1 MSRDSLPASGVRA
14 PAADRSVLLDRISD
28 GVITV
33 DGAWRYTY
41 VNRRAGEILGV
52 DPALLVGRY
61 LWELFPEGPFYDACS
76 QAMAKQAPIQTA
88 IYHAELDAWFEHH
101 LYPTPH
107 ELSIVFQDITARRSA
122 EDAVERQREV
132 VEAGRDRQA
141 PRLPSPRELR
151 LIEDGARLAQ
161 LMIERERSATELKIS
176 GDRLLAELAAE
187 RTLLAAVLEHLPSA
201 VLIAEA
207 PSGRFIRGNGRVE
220 KIFGHPMRYST
231 STEGYATD
239 WPARHPDGE
248 PAGVNECPLALAIR
262 AGTTTQGAEFR
273 YPRPDDTEV
282 WVRVSAAPIRDPEGR
297 ITYGVM
303 TVEDISAEKAL
314 ETQLQQAQ
322 RLEAV
327 GRLAGGIA
335 HDFNNLL
342 TVIQANA
349 DFTLEDLPA
358 GHPAVSSI
366 EEVLDAADRAAQ
378 VTRQLLAFSRKQILT
393 PTQLDLEA
401 YLADASKRLRDEL
414 PTDVKLD
421 FVPPREAIGVRVDR
435 AQLDQVLLNLV
446 VNARE
451 ALPMGGTIT
460 LEAGRESVGADV
472 VWEQEP
478 VRPGE
483 YARVAVRDDGTGMD
497 EATLSRIFEPFFT
510 TKPAFAGSGL
520 GLSTVHGIVRQSGG
534 WIRVETELGRGTTIA
549 VLLPVV
555 AGRPPSGPKEAA
567 ARGSLRGTEVVLLV
581 EDEPLV
587 RSSTRRALERL
598 GYRVIEAQHGAE
610 ALVMWEARR
619 AEIDLVLTDV
629 MMPELG
635 GAELAERLRALD
647 PKVRIVFMSG
657 YVGEDSSSGPATGR
671 ERLLQKPFSADA
683 LGRLVRAALDS

>member
-1 MSRDSLPASGVRA
+1 VAIGPSVGCCGTAAFLVKPVFVEDIELDPLWDDYRELARSIGVR
-14 PAADRSVLLDRISD
+14 SCWS
-28 GVITV
+28 T
-33 DGAWRYTY
+33 
-41 VNRRAGEILGV
+41 
-52 DPALLVGRY
+52 
-61 LWELFPEGPFYDACS
+61 
-76 QAMAKQAPIQTA
+76 PIQGSGGVCLGTFA
-88 IYHAELDAWFEHH
+88 IY
-101 LYPTPH
+101 
-107 ELSIVFQDITARRSA
+107 RR
-122 EDAVERQREV
+122 
-132 VEAGRDRQA
+132 A
-141 PRLPSPRELR
+141 PRLPSPRERR

-161 LMIERERSATELKIS
+161 LMIERERSATALKVS

-187 RTLLAAVLEHLPSA
+187 RTLLAAVLDHLPSA
-201 VLIAEA
+201 VMIAEA
-207 PSGRFIRGNGRVE
+207 PSGRFIRGNQRVE
-220 KIFGHPMRYST
+220 KIFGHPMRYSDDT
-231 STEGYATD
+231 ARYVDD
-239 WPARHPDGE
+239 WPARFPDGE
-248 PAGVNECPLALAIR
+248 LAGQNEGPLARAIR
-262 AGTTTQGAEFR
+262 TGATTVGAEFR
-273 YPRPDDTEV
+273 YPRPDNAEA
-282 WVRVSAAPIRDPEGR
+282 WIRVSAAPIRDPEGR
-297 ITYGVM
+297 VTGGVM
-303 TVEDISAEKAL
+303 TAEDISAEKAL
-314 ETQLQQAQ
+314 ESQLQQAQ

-393 PTQLDLEA
+393 PTQLDLEH
-401 YLADASKRLRDEL
+401 YLADAATRLRQEL
-414 PTDVKLD
+414 PPDIQLRFT
-421 FVPPREAIGVRVDR
+421 PPREPIGVRADR

-460 LEAGRESVGADV
+460 LEAERESVGAGV

-483 YARVAVRDDGTGMD
+483 YARVAVSDDGTGMD
-497 EATLSRIFEPFFT
+497 DVTVSRIFEPFFT

-567 ARGSLRGTEVVLLV
+567 ARGSLRGTELVLLV

-587 RSSTRRALERL
+587 RSSTRRVLERL

-635 GAELAERLRALD
+635 GTELAERLRAVE

-657 YVGEDSSSGPATGR
+657 YVGDDTGANGPATGR

-683 LGRLVRAALDS
+683 LGRLVRAALDA